1 MWNHVIRDP
10 VRFWSLDGTDEV
22 VLNALRDRRF
32 TELSRVTASPTELRR
47 RTKVELDHALVRL
60 RAVHEAYWERD
71 WRHEHRGGGRYPE
84 HHLWEVT
91 EGYLD
96 LLDAAHHLAA
106 EAGGGGA
113 TA

>member
-1 MWNHVIRDP
+1 
-10 VRFWSLDGTDEV
+10 VRSTGPTEV
-22 VLNALRDRRF
+22 VLDALRDRRF
-32 TELSRVTASPTELRR
+32 TDLPRVTVSPTELRR
-47 RTKVELDHALVRL
+47 STKVELDRTLAQL

-71 WRHEHRGGGRYPE
+71 WRREHRGGGRYPE
-84 HHLWEVT
+84 HHLWEAT
-91 EGYLD
+91 EGYVD